1 MSGDIKI
8 YHGEWWVPAEADPDN
23 DVMFPTI
30 HRGME
35 SRYTGTLTYHE
46 DINSTLEL
54 YHVPSKFESKFYGYN
69 DVMWGEDANGNIFTL
84 FKVIIKSKLKNNFD
98 FTNTAFDVGMILLG
112 EHVLSIRD
120 TRYNQCVV
128 QFQYLRNWAFQ
139 DSLKDV
145 NYGYVYNHT
154 LMGNNRFIPLLE
166 SDIDDSVKWLLRN
179 RFIQDRSKYDLSI
192 NQMTEFVIEAKQSV
206 SIGTYLKHV
215 KVFSQFLAIAL
226 YCEQSPSEIRLYNKE
241 TNRYY
246 LLLFKK
252 GSAVNPN
259 NNKLI
264 KFDELKQHVPDMLKT
279 WHHSYDKI
287 SPISSY
293 LIDSLRN
300 KSTFNVPDFLI
311 IAQALDGYHKRFVNK
326 KNGKD
331 DRKYEKQIE
340 ILLKQFEDVE
350 AIQKCNINPMV
361 LKDTRHKYSH
371 LYPDDE
377 ESLAVEGD
385 ELYWLTEKCKILLT
399 CCILNMMGL
408 TNEEINICC
417 ENSPISQMIK
427 ENSFEFK

>member
-1 MSGDIKI
+1 MSGDSKI
-8 YHGEWWVPAEADPDN
+8 FHGEWWVPAEANIDN
-23 DVMFPTI
+23 NVMFPTI

-35 SRYTGTLTYHE
+35 ARYTGTLTYRE
-46 DINSTLEL
+46 DVNSTLEF
-54 YHVPSKFESKFYGYN
+54 YHVPSRFHANLYGYN

-84 FKVIIKSKLKNNFD
+84 FKVIMKSKFNGD
-98 FTNTAFDVGMILLG
+98 FTNTVFEVGMILLG

-120 TRYNQCVV
+120 TRYNQCIV

-139 DSLKDV
+139 NSIEDV
-145 NYGYVYNHT
+145 NFGYVYQHT
-154 LMGNNRFIPLLE
+154 LIGDNRFIPLLE
-166 SDIDDSVKWLLRN
+166 INIDDSVKWVLRN
-179 RFIQDRSKYDLSI
+179 RFVQNRTDFDLTI
-192 NQMTEFVIEAKQSV
+192 NQMTELVIEAKNSA
-206 SIGTYLKHV
+206 SIGAYLKHI
-215 KVFSQFLAIAL
+215 KEFSQFLSIAL
-226 YCEQSPSEIRLYNKE
+226 YCEQSPSEIRLYDKA

-246 LLLFKK
+246 LLLFKR
-252 GSAVNPN
+252 GGAVNPY

-264 KFDELKQHVPDMLKT
+264 KFDELKQHMSDVLKT
-279 WHHSYDKI
+279 WHQNYDKV

-293 LIDSLRN
+293 LIDSLCN

-331 DRKYEKQIE
+331 IKKYEEQIKV
-340 ILLKQFEDVE
+340 LLNQFKDVNVIKE
-350 AIQKCNINPMV
+350 CNINPEV

-377 ESLAVEGD
+377 ESWAVEGD

-417 ENSPISQMIK
+417 ENSPISQFIK

>member
-1 MSGDIKI
+1 MSETLKI
-8 YHGEWWVPAEADPDN
+8 FHGEWWVPAETDPDN
-23 DVMFPTI
+23 RVMFPTM
-30 HRGME
+30 RTGM
-35 SRYTGTLTYHE
+35 RTKYTGTLTYRE
-46 DINSTLEL
+46 DMNSTLEL

-84 FKVIIKSKLKNNFD
+84 FKVIIKSELKKNFD
-98 FTNTAFDVGMILLG
+98 FTNTVFEVGMILLG

-120 TRYNQCVV
+120 TRYNQCIV

-139 DSLKDV
+139 DCLKDV
-145 NYGYVYNHT
+145 SYGNVYYHT
-154 LMGNNRFIPLLE
+154 LLGDNRYIPLLE
-166 SDIDDSVKWLLRN
+166 ANIDDSVKWVLRN
-179 RFIQDRSKYDLSI
+179 RFIQNRSNYDLII
-192 NQMTEFVIEAKQSV
+192 NQMTELVIEAKNHV
-206 SIGTYLKHV
+206 SIGAYLKHI
-215 KVFSQFLAIAL
+215 KEFSQFLSIAL
-226 YCEQSPSEIRLYNKE
+226 YCEQSPSEIRLYNKA

-252 GSAVNPN
+252 GSVVNPF

-264 KFDELKQHVPDMLKT
+264 KFDALKQHVPDMLRT
-279 WHHSYDKI
+279 WHQNYEKV

-340 ILLKQFEDVE
+340 ILLKQFENVE

-377 ESLAVEGD
+377 ESRAVEGD

-417 ENSPISQMIK
+417 DNSPISQMIK
-427 ENSFEFK
+427 ENSFDFK